1 MEDVA
6 AELADS
12 SDSARERSRS
22 RNGRHDESI
31 KSLEEL
37 VAELDAMTG
46 LSSVKQEV
54 GRLISQVKVAQR
66 RREAGLQG
74 NFTPPHML
82 FMGNP
87 GTGKTTVARIVSQIL
102 AHLGVLGT
110 GSVVEASR
118 STLVA
123 GYSGQTATKTW
134 KVVNSALGGVL
145 FIDEAYALARGELA
159 GSSDSFGFEAVD
171 TLLKAMEDHR
181 GDLVVIAAGYP
192 GPMQV
197 FLDANPGAFSK
208 LPFSLVTSP
217 TR

>member
-66 RREAGLQG
+66 RREAGSRATSRRPTCCSWVTPAPERQQPALCLKSLPTWAFWHWISSG
-74 NFTPPHML
+74 SEPPH
-82 FMGNP
+82 F
-87 GTGKTTVARIVSQIL
+87 
-102 AHLGVLGT
+102 
-110 GSVVEASR
+110 GSRLSGADSDQDVE
-118 STLVA
+118 
-123 GYSGQTATKTW
+123 GCQ
-134 KVVNSALGGVL
+134 SALGGVL

-159 GSSDSFGFEAVD
+159 GSSDSLRLRGSRHTAEGHGGPPRR
-171 TLLKAMEDHR
+171 LGRHR
-181 GDLVVIAAGYP
+181 GWVPRTDAG
-192 GPMQV
+192 
-197 FLDANPGAFSK
+197 LFSTQT
-208 LPFSLVTSP
+208 LEPFPSCLFSLVTSP